1 MPVILNVIGS
11 SSDSE
16 SFKADVV
23 KMKLRP
29 VLSANSS
36 MTSEKEV
43 SLKSK
48 STACFNA
55 ASVWPVRWVES
66 EAVGFALG
74 EGESVLSFSWATDLL
89 GQPNRAFCGHIAI
102 VKTATKNEPAIE
114 KVMNLIIH
122 LRLLRLCTV

>member
-11 SSDSE
+11 SSGSASSE
-16 SFKADVV
+16 AESVRI
-23 KMKLRP
+23 KLRP
-29 VLSANSS
+29 VVSANSS
-36 MTSEKEV
+36 MTSTKGIP
-43 SLKSK
+43 SKSK

-89 GQPNRAFCGHIAI
+89 GEPNRAFCGHIAI

-114 KVMNLIIH
+114 KVINLIIH
-122 LRLLRLCTV
+122 LRFLRLCTV